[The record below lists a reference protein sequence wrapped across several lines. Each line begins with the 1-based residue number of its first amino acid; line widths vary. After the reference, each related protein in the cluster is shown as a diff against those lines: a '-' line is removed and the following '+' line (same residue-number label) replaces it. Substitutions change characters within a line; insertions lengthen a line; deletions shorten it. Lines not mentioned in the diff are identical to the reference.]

1 MKKSLAVFSLF
12 LASAC
17 YAQTASREKVMQ
29 LYDALQ
35 VRSGMQLMVG
45 TVEEQI
51 VPSVMNTMQ
60 QREGM
65 TFSDEDAQY
74 LRDMLSKRVGESFS
88 GPVMTQM
95 LDAMVPVYQKY
106 FTDQDID
113 NIIAFYQTPTGKK
126 FITEQNDLLRDGMQA
141 AQPIMISQMNRTID
155 DMQKEVAAYMQKRHP
170 QPQSTPKSKTP
181 TSKS

>member
-1 MKKSLAVFSLF
+1 MKKVLAVCLYVSSSCF
-12 LASAC
+12 
-17 YAQTASREKVMQ
+17 AQTASREKVLQ
-29 LYDALQ
+29 LYNALQ

-74 LRDMLSKRVGESFS
+74 LRDMLSKRVSASFS

-113 NIIAFYQTPTGKK
+113 NIIGFYRTPTGKK
-126 FITEQNDLLRDGMQA
+126 FISEQNELLRDGMQA
-141 AQPIMISQMNRTID
+141 AQPIMIAQMNRTMED
-155 DMQKEVAAYMQKRHP
+155 LQKEVADYMQKRHP
-170 QPQSTPKSKTP
+170 RPQSTPKVKTP
-181 TSKS
+181 ASKS